1 MEGDVTRRIRRQKTL
16 VVALAVS
23 FVTLACTVCAAENR
37 RSTAER
43 KEGFHLLF
51 NGKNLDGWHGAPAV
65 WSVKDGVIVGSTD
78 HHPIHH
84 NTFLI
89 YGRTFSNFIL
99 RVDIKLRN
107 HNSGI
112 QFRSKELPD
121 YVVTG
126 YQADASEAGEHSAW
140 GNFYE
145 EKGRGRKLMKNPDE
159 GWTIG
164 KQVYRKGDWNTI
176 EVRADG
182 PHMRIKVNGSETIR
196 VTDDKSSQGVIAF
209 QLHMGQPMEVEFR
222 NIRIKELK

>member
-1 MEGDVTRRIRRQKTL
+1 MKRQCKRRRAS

-23 FVTLACTVCAAENR
+23 LLVPLASEAGAARNR
-37 RSTAER
+37 LSAPEQ
-43 KEGFHLLF
+43 KDGFHLLF
-51 NGKNLDGWHGAPAV
+51 NGKNLDGWHGDPAV
-65 WSVKDGVIVGSTD
+65 WSVKDGIIVGSTD
-78 HHPIHH
+78 QHPIHH

-89 YGRTFSNFIL
+89 YNGNFSNFIL
-99 RVDIKLRN
+99 RADIKLRN

-112 QFRSKELPD
+112 QFRSKELPG

-145 EKGRGRKLMKNPDE
+145 EKGRGRNVMKNPDE
-159 GWTIG
+159 GWATG
-164 KQVYRKGDWNTI
+164 KRVYRKGDWNTI
-176 EVRADG
+176 EVRAEG
-182 PHMRIKVNGSETIR
+182 PHMRIKVNATETIQI
-196 VTDDKSSQGVIAF
+196 TDEKSSQGVIAF